1 MPSDQ
6 SPAPLSSMS
15 DLVNDRP
22 RSLSVSCATDRGVY
36 EGYWRALSCYELS
49 HQDLAAK
56 AKRLRIWREQA
67 PEDATFIA
75 RIDPRVISEMHSD
88 DRGISSIAEA
98 EIAKALTR
106 VEALSSSILM
116 LHTPS
121 SLRPSASHE
130 SAIIRLRERLP
141 IDLPL
146 VWRADGL
153 WAESE
158 SFYDLCADQQIT
170 PVIDP
175 LMWDEDEPLPSGA
188 LAYWKIMG
196 GQGLSVRLGEYDL
209 DKLADLA
216 DHWLMSRSESE
227 RAHLWVNF
235 TSPKMVP
242 VARRWRELF

>member
-1 MPSDQ
+1 MSTDHFPSLPVSISESSSE
-6 SPAPLSSMS
+6 SPS
-15 DLVNDRP
+15 
-22 RSLSVSCATDRGVY
+22 SLSVSCATDRGVY
-36 EGYWRALSCYELS
+36 EGYWKALSCYELA

-56 AKRLRIWREQA
+56 AKRLRAWREQA
-67 PEDATFIA
+67 PEDASFVA
-75 RIDPRVISEMHSD
+75 RIDPSVISEMFSD
-88 DRGISSIAEA
+88 ERGISSIAEA

-106 VEALSSSILM
+106 VEALNSSLLM

-121 SLRPSASHE
+121 QLRPSSLHE
-130 SAIIRLRERLP
+130 QAVIKLRERLP
-141 IDLPL
+141 TELPL

-158 SFYDLCADQQIT
+158 TFYELCSDQGIT

-175 LMWDEDEPLPSGA
+175 LMWDEDEALPSG
-188 LAYWKIMG
+188 LFAYWKIMG

-216 DHWLMSRSESE
+216 DQWLGAHGENDGS
-227 RAHLWVNF
+227 HLWVNF